1 LRATTWRLATLLAH
15 PVHHVAKETI
25 MINRCKGPCMALL
38 AGAALVLVGTIA
50 RADVVTDWNTNA
62 IAAMPTA
69 TPPIMARVMAA
80 MHAAVHDA
88 VNSVDPR
95 YAPYRFAVPAP
106 AAASKE
112 AAAAAAAHTVLAGL
126 VPAQRQAFDAQ
137 LATSL
142 AAITDGHAKSDGIAV
157 GKAVAEKMLAWRGAD
172 GFGAKASDNP
182 GTAPGVW
189 QRTPPAMAPGVLPQL
204 GAVTPF
210 VLESADQFPGRAAMP
225 ALAGAQY
232 ARDLDEIRSLGA
244 RNSNT
249 RTAEQ
254 TAVAI
259 FWSGNEVP
267 ILNAA
272 ARMLAQAKNLSVN
285 ENARL
290 FALLHMA
297 GADASVAAFKIKYTE
312 NAWRPVTAIRNGA
325 GNAAT
330 SAESTWEPLLVTP
343 SHPEYPSGHCIVTG
357 AATQVLREFFGS
369 DQIKFSHT
377 APHVLGTMRS
387 FTSFTQI
394 EKEMEDSRV
403 WGGIHFRSTDED
415 STALGRKIGAY
426 AIASRLQAL

>member
-1 LRATTWRLATLLAH
+1 
-15 PVHHVAKETI
+15 
-25 MINRCKGPCMALL
+25 MINRCKHPCMALL
-38 AGAALVLVGTIA
+38 ASAALVLGGTVA
-50 RADVVTDWNTNA
+50 RADVVTDWNTTA

-95 YAPYRFAVPAP
+95 YTPYRFAVPAP

-112 AAAAAAAHTVLAGL
+112 AAAAAAAHTVLAGM
-126 VPAQRQAFDAQ
+126 VPAQRAAFDAQ

-142 AAITDGHAKSDGIAV
+142 AAITDGQAKSDGVAV

-172 GFGAKASDNP
+172 GFSAKASDNP

-189 QRTPPAMAPGVLPQL
+189 QRTPPSMAPGVLPQL

-210 VLESADQFPGRAAMP
+210 VLESADQFRGRATMP
-225 ALAGAQY
+225 ALAGAQF
-232 ARDLDEIRSLGA
+232 ARDLNEIRSLGA
-244 RNSNT
+244 RNSST
-249 RTAEQ
+249 RTSEQ

-272 ARMLAQAKNLSVN
+272 ARTLAQGKNLSVN
-285 ENARL
+285 EHARL

-297 GADASVAAFKIKYTE
+297 GADASVAAFKIKYAE
-312 NAWRPVTAIRNGA
+312 NAWRPITAIRNGG
-325 GNAAT
+325 GNAAM
-330 SAESTWEPLLVTP
+330 SAEPTWESLLVTP

-387 FTSFTQI
+387 FTSLTQI

-403 WGGIHFRSTDED
+403 WGGIHFRTTDED
-415 STALGRKIGAY
+415 STVLGRKIGAF
-426 AIASRLQAL
+426 AIASQLRPR